1 MITKNIYKV
10 PLVESIFFFFFG
22 AMLRLQWTHRET
34 NPYELSCDVV
44 QSELAPLWLGKQG
57 HFLRG
62 FARTHTT
69 KRILSARMHT
79 SQWHARTHTR
89 AKKYLHI
96 HTPIMLTRSLARSH
110 ALLLRL
116 TEVVVE
122 VVVGRRFGDDRR
134 AVRDGDVL
142 QV

>member
-10 PLVESIFFFFFG
+10 PLVESIFFFLFFG

-62 FARTHTT
+62 FARTHTA

-79 SQWHARTHTR
+79 SQWHARTHAHSR
-89 AKKYLHI
+89 KKIFTH
-96 HTPIMLTRSLARSH
+96 SH
-110 ALLLRL
+110 ANYAHTLASTLYCS
-116 TEVVVE
+116 V
-122 VVVGRRFGDDRR
+122 
-134 AVRDGDVL
+134 
-142 QV
+142 

>member
-69 KRILSARMHT
+69 KRIKCTDAHVAM
-79 SQWHARTHTR
+79 ARTHAHSR
-89 AKKYLHI
+89 KKIFTHSHANYA
-96 HTPIMLTRSLARSH
+96 HTLASTLARST
-110 ALLLRL
+110 APS
-116 TEVVVE
+116 
-122 VVVGRRFGDDRR
+122 D
-134 AVRDGDVL
+134 
-142 QV
+142 